1 LGLQNY
7 VLGLIT
13 SKTLHH
19 GYCKDGDRDRDEK
32 RGKKEDGKEEEGG
45 FIM

>member
-1 LGLQNY
+1 LGLQNHA
-7 VLGLIT
+7 LGLIT

-19 GYCKDGDRDRDEK
+19 GYCKDGDEK